1 MACGSGFFFVV
12 NSSMNQMQTTAR
24 HIGAIDVGGTSIK
37 YGVVTE
43 HGDVVWEQNVPT
55 KASEGRDAVL
65 ARCCDVVR
73 SIIERTPDVVAIG
86 VGVPGVVDPLSKK
99 VQAPP
104 NLPGWDC
111 VDLRGALQQVTSLPI
126 DVENDANAA
135 ALGEALMGAGVG
147 HPDFLYATLGTGIGG
162 GVILDHALYRGPHGD
177 AGEIGH
183 IIMNAWDP
191 EDPRPFRT
199 GVLEEYAGIAGIVAM
214 ARKEGEDVEN
224 VGRIQNDAVL
234 REAGRVIGLGL
245 CSALAV
251 LGLRVVIIGGGVA
264 QAPFIIDTIRS
275 TIKRRAIPT
284 IAQAVE
290 VLPAKSGS
298 QAGLIGAAAVGK
310 AVLAP

>member
-1 MACGSGFFFVV
+1 MELP
-12 NSSMNQMQTTAR
+12 QTTTR
-24 HIGAIDVGGTSIK
+24 CIGAIDIGGTSMK

-43 HGDVVWEQNVPT
+43 GGDVLWEHSVPT
-55 KASEGRDAVL
+55 KAAEGRDAVVE
-65 ARCCDVVR
+65 RCCGVVR
-73 SIIERTPDVVAIG
+73 SILERSPDVAAIG
-86 VGVPGVVDPLSKK
+86 VGVPGVVDPVTKV

-111 VDLRGALQQVTSLPI
+111 VDLRGALQTVTSLPI

-147 HPDFLYATLGTGIGG
+147 HANFLYATLGTGIGG
-162 GVILDHALYRGPHGD
+162 GIIINSALYRGPHGD

-214 ARKEGEDVEN
+214 ARKEGEEVEN
-224 VGRIQNDAVL
+224 VGRIRNDAVL
-234 REAGRVIGLGL
+234 REAGRVVGLGL

-251 LGLRVVIIGGGVA
+251 LGMRVVVIGGGVA
-264 QAPFIIDTIRS
+264 QAPFVIDTIRA

-284 IAQAVE
+284 IAASVE
-290 VLPAKSGS
+290 VLAAKYGS
-298 QAGLIGAAAVGK
+298 QAGLIGAAAVGR
-310 AVLAP
+310 AVLGS

>member
-1 MACGSGFFFVV
+1 MKNDPSAVRCFGGLD
-12 NSSMNQMQTTAR
+12 
-24 HIGAIDVGGTSIK
+24 IGGTSIK

-43 HGDVVWEQNVPT
+43 DGQVLWHHSMPT
-55 KASEGRDAVL
+55 AAVEGRDAVI
-65 ARCCDVVR
+65 ARCCDAVR
-73 SIIERTPDVVAIG
+73 AILERSPDIIAIG
-86 VGVPGVVDPLSKK
+86 VGVPGVVDPVTKV

-104 NLPGWDC
+104 NLPGWDS

-135 ALGEALMGAGVG
+135 ALGEALMGAGVD
-147 HPDFLYATLGTGIGG
+147 HPNFLYATLGTGIGG
-162 GVILDHALYRGPHGD
+162 GVIVNHALYRGAHGD

-199 GVLEEYAGIAGIVAM
+199 GVLEEYAGISGIVAM
-214 ARKEGEDVEN
+214 AQREGEEVEN
-224 VGRIQNDAVL
+224 VSRIRNDAVL
-234 REAGRVIGLGL
+234 REAGRIIGLGM

-251 LGLRVVIIGGGVA
+251 LGMRVVIIGGGVA

-275 TIKRRAIPT
+275 TITHRAIPT
-284 IAQAVE
+284 IAASV
-290 VLPAKSGS
+290 VVIPARFGS

-310 AVLAP
+310 AVLGS